1 MALTCSDD
9 YRHFAVTKGHGVKGI
24 SDLGLNA
31 LPEQHVQPPEERIDI
46 RKVLSKETI
55 PVIDMLNFDD
65 PNVANHIADAAEE
78 WGFFQIINHGIPLEV
93 LDNTMEATRRFF
105 ELPLDEKIIFSQEN
119 FLTKNVRLG
128 TSFAPKEDKV
138 LEWKDYLSLFNEV
151 LEFMKKSEFVIKWVL
166 KALMQRLKV
175 EIDSRESLLMGSKRI
190 NLNYYP
196 ICPNPELAVGV
207 SRHSD
212 ASTFTFLLQDSIGGL
227 YVQKMGKESAWIYVP
242 PISGSV
248 VINVGDALEILS
260 NGKYKSVE
268 HRVAANG
275 NSTRISV
282 PIFVNPLPECYEL
295 MFYRKLKIVLR

>member
-55 PVIDMLNFDD
+55 PVID
-65 PNVANHIADAAEE
+65 I
-78 WGFFQIINHGIPLEV
+78 
-93 LDNTMEATRRFF
+93 
-105 ELPLDEKIIFSQEN
+105 
-119 FLTKNVRLG
+119 
-128 TSFAPKEDKV
+128 
-138 LEWKDYLSLFNEV
+138 NEV

-248 VINVGDALEILS
+248 
-260 NGKYKSVE
+260 
-268 HRVAANG
+268 
-275 NSTRISV
+275 
-282 PIFVNPLPECYEL
+282 
-295 MFYRKLKIVLR
+295 